1 MNIKTVQPYL
11 TNAVQS
17 STATTGKPGTEEKT
31 AVGNTASS
39 DRVQLSQDYQDMAQ
53 AQKANTGSQEI
64 RTDKVQQIVNQLNSG
79 TYQIKPDEIAG
90 KMLDETI

>member
-1 MNIKTVQPYL
+1 MNIKTIPPYL

-17 STATTGKPGTEEKT
+17 TTTTTGKSGTEEKT
-31 AVGNTASS
+31 GVGSAASS

-53 AQKANTGSQEI
+53 AQKAIMGSDEI

-90 KMLDETI
+90 KMLNEIV

>member
-1 MNIKTVQPYL
+1 MNIKTIPPYL

-17 STATTGKPGTEEKT
+17 TTTTTGKPGAEEKT
-31 AVGNTASS
+31 AVGNAASS

-53 AQKANTGSQEI
+53 AQKAISGSGDI
-64 RTDKVQQIVNQLNSG
+64 RTEKVQQIQNQLNSG

-90 KMLDETI
+90 KMLDEIV

>member
-1 MNIKTVQPYL
+1 MNIKTIPPYL

-17 STATTGKPGTEEKT
+17 STAATGKPGTEEKT
-31 AVGNTASS
+31 AVGNAASS

-53 AQKANTGSQEI
+53 AQKAIAGSSDI
-64 RTDKVQQIVNQLNSG
+64 RTEKVQQIQNQLNSG

-90 KMLDETI
+90 KMLDEIV